1 MGGISS
7 TRPRRALPALPT
19 RGSAGRPRRSRVS
32 PRPPSPKRSP
42 GSRASALVEAIILAG
57 GQATRLG
64 EAARGVPKALV
75 PISGHPLAEYQVAQ
89 LVRAGVDRV
98 IVSCAAGQ
106 GQLFETK
113 LSGLGAEIV
122 AVAEAEPLG
131 RGGGL
136 RFAAERREES
146 GPLFAFNGDEL
157 HDVDLRAFLDA
168 HEEHGGAATIVVAPL
183 KSQFGVVELADGDR
197 VSGFREAPRLPH
209 WVNAGVYVLD
219 DEGLERLPE
228 RGDHEQSTFPELADE
243 GKLYAFRHAGL

>member
-1 MGGISS
+1 M
-7 TRPRRALPALPT
+7 
-19 RGSAGRPRRSRVS
+19 
-32 PRPPSPKRSP
+32 
-42 GSRASALVEAIILAG
+42 EAIILAG

-64 EAARGVPKALV
+64 DAARGNPKALV
-75 PISGHPLAEYQVAQ
+75 PIAGHPLAEYQVSQ

-98 IVSCAAGQ
+98 IVSCAEGQ
-106 GQLFETK
+106 AALFEAK
-113 LSGLGAEIV
+113 LAGLGAEIV

-183 KSQFGVVELADGDR
+183 KSQFGVVELEADDR
-197 VSGFREAPRLPH
+197 VTGFVEAPRLPH

-219 DEGLERLPE
+219 DEALERLPA
-228 RGDHEQSTFPELADE
+228 RGDHEQTTFPELAQE
-243 GKLYAFRHAGL
+243 GKLFAFRHEGLWITVNTPKDLQRAEEHYAAHPELRPTLARNRS